1 MHAVRDLMLSFD
13 AVFFCLLLLAC
24 LLALGFYLRKPDSNP
39 GDYIEVVTQPTGDIY
54 EL

>member
-1 MHAVRDLMLSFD
+1 MNALRDLMLSFD

-24 LLALGFYLRKPDSNP
+24 LLALGFYMRKPESNA
-39 GDYIEVVTQPTGDIY
+39 GDYIEVLTQPAGDVY

>member
-1 MHAVRDLMLSFD
+1 MNVLRDLMLSFD

-24 LLALGFYLRKPDSNP
+24 LLALGFYLRRPDSNS
-39 GDYIEVVTQPTGDIY
+39 GAYIEVVTQPTGDVY

>member
-1 MHAVRDLMLSFD
+1 MNAVRDLMLSFD

-24 LLALGFYLRKPDSNP
+24 LLALGFYLRKPESTA
-39 GDYIEVVTQPTGDIY
+39 GEYIEVVTQPTGDVY